1 MGDWS
6 GRGSSSISRKN
17 QKIMTTKVCFITCAS
32 PGIGAE
38 IAKATR
44 VDGNQVA
51 AVDRKP
57 EIVTKAP
64 GSADYLMPATLDGT
78 HADQIEVAPL
88 LPIISVAFTVG
99 GPLVYQLR
107 SDQFA

>member
-1 MGDWS
+1 
-6 GRGSSSISRKN
+6 
-17 QKIMTTKVCFITCAS
+17 MTTKVCFITCAS
-32 PGIGAE
+32 RGIGAE

-44 VDGNQVA
+44 VDGNQLA
-51 AVDRKP
+51 AVGRKP
-57 EIVTKAP
+57 EIVTKALD
-64 GSADYLMPATLDGT
+64 SADYLMPATLDVT
-78 HADQIEVAPL
+78 RADQIEVAPL